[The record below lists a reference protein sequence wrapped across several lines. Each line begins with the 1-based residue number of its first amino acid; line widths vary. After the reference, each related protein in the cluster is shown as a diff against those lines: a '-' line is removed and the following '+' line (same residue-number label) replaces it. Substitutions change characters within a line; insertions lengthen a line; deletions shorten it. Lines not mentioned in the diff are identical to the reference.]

1 MSRIRIVVFTV
12 AALAFLAT
20 PRASLA
26 QIDLTSTCT
35 AATTSPCS
43 FFISRLEAT
52 TRPIELA
59 WLELELG
66 DGWSLTTTQAVAAV
80 DLFGP
85 LPPSLFAGF
94 GDTDSGVFVDFLAA
108 LNPPGSCFPFD
119 PIACPIF
126 GFAVGG
132 PLSPPTFLDLFLT
145 PPTDAP
151 DLQFAWRATDIDGT
165 VYESEPL
172 GGDGDGSGDGD
183 AVTAGEPAAWLLLA
197 FGLGALGFVTR
208 RRPWGGIASW

>member
-1 MSRIRIVVFTV
+1 MSTIRTLVFAL
-12 AALAFLAT
+12 AALAFLAA
-20 PRASLA
+20 PRASQA

-35 AATTSPCS
+35 AGTSSPCS

-66 DGWSLTTTQAVAAV
+66 DGWTLPSTQAVAAV
-80 DLFGP
+80 DLYGP
-85 LPPSLFAGF
+85 LPPLLFAGY
-94 GDTDSGVFVDFLAA
+94 GDTASDVFVDFLTA
-108 LNPPGSCFPFD
+108 LNPPGACFPFD

-145 PPTDAP
+145 PPAEAP
-151 DLQFAWRATDIDGT
+151 DLRFAWRATDIDGT
-165 VYESEPL
+165 VYESGPL
-172 GGDGDGSGDGD
+172 DDPADGPGDDPV
-183 AVTAGEPAAWLLLA
+183 VTAEPASWLLVVFALV
-197 FGLGALGFVTR
+197 GLSAAR
-208 RRPWGGIASW
+208 RARRGIARW